1 VDQNG
6 NYPLGDGVYETS
18 IDTKTRVWSSFY
30 NSEFSYDGTTSPG
43 TWKMINM
50 TPFSSSDYPASGSA
64 QYKCY
69 GTYNCPHMNGSD
81 GNMNPTLA
89 EYKSIIAGSSSWW
102 NEFHGSRDGTHSGS
116 TEFHYYLTAITPPTG
131 YAGATLYWDDEKD
144 GLDTDDKPV
153 MFKFNIASVYDA
165 DNGWHTKAMEH
176 GSSTAVFF
184 TTDGNAPS
192 GSNGLN
198 SEQMWGTLI
207 PATSSCTSSNWDTC
221 SDAVEFTTR
230 QYIYDQPLIPKDAS
244 GTPIDISPVM
254 KMKYTQ
260 DITKDLNYNS
270 GTPIVIPATLS
281 SGDWIEWLSKSC
293 TPGMSGDLD
302 LDGDD
307 STCQINIDLTAFNDK
322 TFNIRYDGELN
333 DLPGYYDRGQNTFY
347 RLINPQDG
355 QLFTNMADDKTY
367 KFKALGIDE
376 VFVPQANAAS
386 CDAGVKFTA
395 IPSGFED
402 ADLPSYTNTTTY
414 PRPTQTWDDK
424 PAAPSC
430 VFEDDVETNCD

>member
-1 VDQNG
+1 
-6 NYPLGDGVYETS
+6 
-18 IDTKTRVWSSFY
+18 
-30 NSEFSYDGTTSPG
+30 
-43 TWKMINM
+43 
-50 TPFSSSDYPASGSA
+50 
-64 QYKCY
+64 
-69 GTYNCPHMNGSD
+69 
-81 GNMNPTLA
+81 
-89 EYKSIIAGSSSWW
+89 
-102 NEFHGSRDGTHSGS
+102 
-116 TEFHYYLTAITPPTG
+116 
-131 YAGATLYWDDEKD
+131 
-144 GLDTDDKPV
+144 
-153 MFKFNIASVYDA
+153 
-165 DNGWHTKAMEH
+165 
-176 GSSTAVFF
+176 
-184 TTDGNAPS
+184 
-192 GSNGLN
+192 
-198 SEQMWGTLI
+198 
-207 PATSSCTSSNWDTC
+207 
-221 SDAVEFTTR
+221 
-230 QYIYDQPLIPKDAS
+230 LIPKDAS

-376 VFVPQANAAS
+376 VFVPQANPAS

-402 ADLPSYTNTTTY
+402 ADLPSYTDTTTY
-414 PRPTQTWDDK
+414 PRPTQTWDNK

-430 VFEDDVETNCD
+430 VFEDDIETNCD